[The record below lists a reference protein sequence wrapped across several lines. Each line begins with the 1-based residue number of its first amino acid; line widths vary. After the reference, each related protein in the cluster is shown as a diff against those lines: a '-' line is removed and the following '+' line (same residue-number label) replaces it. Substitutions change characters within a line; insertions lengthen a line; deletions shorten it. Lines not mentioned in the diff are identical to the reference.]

1 MEAMQSMNNIVFGLN
16 DIVEMKKQHPCGTN
30 RWQVIRLGADIK
42 IKCCHCERTLMMPRP
57 EFKKKIKKVL
67 VSAREAVNE

>member
-1 MEAMQSMNNIVFGLN
+1 MNNASFGLN

-42 IKCCHCERTLMMPRP
+42 IKCCHCERVLMMPRP
-57 EFKKKIKKVL
+57 DFKKTWYS
-67 VSAREAVNE
+67 VSRNELTAALPQTGGV

>member
-42 IKCCHCERTLMMPRP
+42 IKCCHSTYWTLLKRCLMYSLITIP
-57 EFKKKIKKVL
+57 KKKADIGNK
-67 VSAREAVNE
+67 

>member
-1 MEAMQSMNNIVFGLN
+1 MTNVEFGLN

-30 RWQVIRLGADIK
+30 RWEIIRLGADIK
-42 IKCCHCERTLMMPRP
+42 IKCCHCERSLFIPRP

-67 VSAREAVNE
+67 EKSSMNLEN

>member
-67 VSAREAVNE
+67 VSASEAVIE